1 MSEIDE
7 IKSRLDVVD
16 IVSEKVRLQRAG
28 RNYKANCPFHS
39 EKTPSFIVD
48 PGRQSWR
55 CFGSCGIGGDVFSF
69 VMKTENMDFPDALRM
84 LAQRTGVELRG
95 YKKNES
101 RDSYFEINKIALDFY
116 KDALMTDEAHSA
128 RIYLKSRGV
137 DQASIENFGL
147 GYSPKG
153 RDSLKSHL
161 LFHDVDL
168 GSAVECGL
176 LNKFEDGTTRDFF
189 WGRLMFPIFD
199 RSGRPAGFGARS
211 MDDSLPKYINT
222 AATPVFNKRNTLYGF
237 HMAREAIRD
246 SDLGVIVEGYM
257 DVIAAHEYGYKN
269 VVASMGT
276 ALTVEQVRQLK
287 NLASTFVLALDQD
300 VAGQEATLRS
310 LESAWQIFGDSN
322 KRSSDPLFAGNPTKI
337 NVVSLPEGK
346 DPDEFIRSEG
356 SDWEVVVNDALPLME
371 YLIPVVSGR
380 FDLDGPGGKGRVV
393 ESLAPIFRLLDPFDR
408 EKYIGMLAE
417 QLSAPVDTV
426 ETALKQIRRG
436 FNQRDRNV
444 GENQYKNFED
454 PKSADNNYKLDEY
467 TLSLIINRPELKEA
481 AVELNPECFTRTEDR
496 EIYVRWLNLDPSES
510 LMKLLDPVLEERFS
524 SIQNYTMVPSSSI
537 DTLIDFDT
545 CIKRLER
552 RRLQRYRADL
562 IQTQDTDSPPSDDLQ
577 NELGGL
583 DRKILETYKGDKEG
597 N

>member
-1 MSEIDE
+1 
-7 IKSRLDVVD
+7 
-16 IVSEKVRLQRAG
+16 
-28 RNYKANCPFHS
+28 
-39 EKTPSFIVD
+39 
-48 PGRQSWR
+48 
-55 CFGSCGIGGDVFSF
+55 
-69 VMKTENMDFPDALRM
+69 MKTENMDFPDTLRM

-257 DVIAAHEYGYKN
+257 DVIAAHEYGHKN

-408 EKYIGMLAE
+408 EKYIGVLAE

>member
-7 IKSRLDVVD
+7 IKSKLDVVD

-55 CFGSCGIGGDVFSF
+55 CFGSCGVGGDVFSF
-69 VMKTENMDFPDALRM
+69 VMKTENMEFPDALRM

-116 KDALMTDEAHSA
+116 KDSLLTDEAHSA
-128 RIYLKSRGV
+128 RIYLTSRGV
-137 DQASIENFGL
+137 DEGSIEDFGL
-147 GYSPKG
+147 GYSPRG

-168 GSAVECGL
+168 ETAVECGL

-199 RSGRPAGFGARS
+199 RLGRPVGFGARS
-211 MDDSLPKYINT
+211 MDDSMPKYINT
-222 AATPVFNKRNTLYGF
+222 AATPVFDKRSTLYGF

-300 VAGQEATLRS
+300 MAGQEATLRS
-310 LESAWQIFGDSN
+310 LESAWQIFGDSS

-356 SDWEVVVNDALPLME
+356 SDWELVVSDALPLME

-380 FDLDGPGGKGRVV
+380 FDLDAPGGKGRVV
-393 ESLAPIFRLLDPFDR
+393 ESLAPILRLLDPFDR

-417 QLSAPVDTV
+417 QLSASVGTV
-426 ETALKQIRRG
+426 ETALKQFRRG
-436 FNQRDRNV
+436 FNQRDRNAE
-444 GENQYKNFED
+444 GKGYKEFED
-454 PKSADNNYKLDEY
+454 QKSADKNYKLDEY
-467 TLSLIINRPELKEA
+467 TLSLIINRPELKEV
-481 AVELNPECFTRTEDR
+481 AVELNPECFARTEDR
-496 EIYVRWLNLDPSES
+496 EI
-510 LMKLLDPVLEERFS
+510 
-524 SIQNYTMVPSSSI
+524 
-537 DTLIDFDT
+537 
-545 CIKRLER
+545 
-552 RRLQRYRADL
+552 
-562 IQTQDTDSPPSDDLQ
+562 
-577 NELGGL
+577 
-583 DRKILETYKGDKEG
+583 
-597 N
+597 